1 MSLTPDRIQWGF
13 DNKGAMLRVIE
24 GTGNGAT
31 RIENRIGESAAK
43 PYLYLSSQIL
53 SGLDGIESEAVPP
66 LPVEEPYSSDAE
78 QLLRSLL
85 DALSAFRDSD
95 FYRTAPGDQ
104 FVDYWVTIKQAKVD
118 HFLSEVTD
126 WEHREYFEMF

>member
-1 MSLTPDRIQWGF
+1 
-13 DNKGAMLRVIE
+13 MLRVIDV
-24 GTGNGAT
+24 TGNGTT
-31 RIENRIGESAAK
+31 RIENRIGESAAN

-78 QLLRSLL
+78 QLPRSLL

-95 FYRTAPGDQ
+95 FTARRL
-104 FVDYWVTIKQAKVD
+104 VISLSTIWSPSNKLQLIAPSPKLPIGNTANTSKFSDVVSSG
-118 HFLSEVTD
+118 LS
-126 WEHREYFEMF
+126 